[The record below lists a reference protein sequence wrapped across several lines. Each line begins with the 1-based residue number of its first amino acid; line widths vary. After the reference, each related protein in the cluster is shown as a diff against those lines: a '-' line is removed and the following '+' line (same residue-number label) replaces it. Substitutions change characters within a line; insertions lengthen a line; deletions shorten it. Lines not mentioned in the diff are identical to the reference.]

1 MTNHQLTPRER
12 EIVEH
17 ILNGLT
23 SKQAAREL
31 GISHRTVEAHRSHIL
46 DKTGARNMVQLA
58 HQLAAQ

>member
-1 MTNHQLTPRER
+1 MTNHQLTPREK

-23 SKQAAREL
+23 SKQAARE
-31 GISHRTVEAHRSHIL
+31 HRTVEAHRSHIL